1 MEEQQLEFRVL
12 LVQISEQLSSVSRE
26 ALHFIFGPIIPRQCR
41 DDCTPSGTLQL
52 LEFLFER
59 GLISERRFDYL
70 IRAFLHIGCGDVVDR
85 LKGSSCLS
93 AQRKFLK

>member
-26 ALHFIFGPIIPRQCR
+26 ALHFIFGPIVPRQCR
-41 DDCTPSGTLQL
+41 DDCTPSGTLHL

-59 GLISERRFDYL
+59 GLISEQRFDYL
-70 IRAFLHIGCGDVVDR
+70 FQALLEIGCLDAVER
-85 LKGSSCLS
+85 LKGSSFLS
-93 AQRKFLK
+93 AQRKLLK